1 MFQEINFKK
10 GNDIYIFFIYQG
22 IFSGLIFFIE
32 SFTLKEPDYFSFKK
46 IDKKIIIFTSLY
58 VVIHLLYYS
67 ILPFFLKKVTSIYL
81 SMNLGNSI
89 GYIYFIFFLQFFKN
103 INIKYLLFIFGG
115 MLLNFIGL
123 LIFEKVKIKKTKDD
137 EENETN
143 NSKSKSENN
152 EETMDFGIEMQR
164 KNSSSYMKLN

>member
-1 MFQEINFKK
+1 
-10 GNDIYIFFIYQG
+10 
-22 IFSGLIFFIE
+22 
-32 SFTLKEPDYFSFKK
+32 
-46 IDKKIIIFTSLY
+46 
-58 VVIHLLYYS
+58 
-67 ILPFFLKKVTSIYL
+67 
-81 SMNLGNSI
+81 MNLGNSI

-152 EETMDFGIEMQR
+152 EEKMDFGIEMQVN
-164 KNSSSYMKLN
+164 NSSTYMKLN

>member
-1 MFQEINFKK
+1 
-10 GNDIYIFFIYQG
+10 
-22 IFSGLIFFIE
+22 
-32 SFTLKEPDYFSFKK
+32 
-46 IDKKIIIFTSLY
+46 
-58 VVIHLLYYS
+58 
-67 ILPFFLKKVTSIYL
+67 
-81 SMNLGNSI
+81 MNLGNSI

-115 MLLNFIGL
+115 MLLNSIGL

-152 EETMDFGIEMQR
+152 EEIMDFGIEMQR

>member
-1 MFQEINFKK
+1 M
-10 GNDIYIFFIYQG
+10 
-22 IFSGLIFFIE
+22 
-32 SFTLKEPDYFSFKK
+32 
-46 IDKKIIIFTSLY
+46 
-58 VVIHLLYYS
+58 
-67 ILPFFLKKVTSIYL
+67 
-81 SMNLGNSI
+81 
-89 GYIYFIFFLQFFKN
+89 
-103 INIKYLLFIFGG
+103 LFIFGG

>member
-1 MFQEINFKK
+1 
-10 GNDIYIFFIYQG
+10 
-22 IFSGLIFFIE
+22 
-32 SFTLKEPDYFSFKK
+32 
-46 IDKKIIIFTSLY
+46 
-58 VVIHLLYYS
+58 
-67 ILPFFLKKVTSIYL
+67 
-81 SMNLGNSI
+81 MNLGNSI